1 MTCDRLCGGRGH
13 VYLKI
18 NKFLFYIKFRRIAFM
33 WMTLVV
39 SWYYIYE
46 VLIKDYFGFPR
57 ESSMCIV

>member
-1 MTCDRLCGGRGH
+1 
-13 VYLKI
+13 
-18 NKFLFYIKFRRIAFM
+18 M